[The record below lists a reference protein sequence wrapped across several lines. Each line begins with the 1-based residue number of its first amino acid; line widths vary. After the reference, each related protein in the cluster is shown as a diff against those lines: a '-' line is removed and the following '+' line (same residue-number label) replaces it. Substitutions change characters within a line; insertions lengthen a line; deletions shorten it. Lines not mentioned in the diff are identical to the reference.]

1 MAQNVICVPDDGLD
15 GLEEGLVGLEGNT
28 IEGGLVLRDEA
39 SALCSKN
46 QAL

>member
-15 GLEEGLVGLEGNT
+15 GLEEGPVRLEGNT
-28 IEGGLVLRDEA
+28 VEGGPVLRDET